1 MAALEREVQQL
12 RVHLERERLERRNK
26 DEYDALAAEI
36 TKLPSRRDL
45 GR

>member
-12 RVHLERERLERRNK
+12 KEHLERERLERRNK
-26 DEYDALAAEI
+26 DEYDAIAAEI
-36 TKLPSRRDL
+36 LKLPSRHDL